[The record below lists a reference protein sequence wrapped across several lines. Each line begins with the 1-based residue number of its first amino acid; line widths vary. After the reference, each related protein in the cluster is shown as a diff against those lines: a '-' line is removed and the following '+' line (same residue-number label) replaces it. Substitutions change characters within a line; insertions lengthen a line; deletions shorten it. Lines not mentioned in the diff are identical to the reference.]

1 MPLRNILKSRR
12 SKSPLPSRDTSDQNS
27 SGNTNQSQ
35 DSGSASNSGN
45 TTQSSASTRL
55 TFLLPFGR
63 SRRSS
68 EVPVR
73 PPPQASCAT
82 ASSAPPRP
90 QSLNLQAYSGSTAAS
105 ASAVSFASAISPS
118 HGGVQPGS
126 SHHDGSQA
134 ANTDPTIQVQASDS
148 VTTLSQERRLPDPDL
163 SRESEGRSNEILP
176 PNCLPVIITH
186 EPPTST
192 LGDRVNIS
200 ETSPLTPSTV
210 VAATPICHS
219 HSYISPVVGQNTVA
233 ASTAAPQTTG
243 TGLTNLGTQNPDGIT
258 SVWAKTVVI
267 TNKKLLEH
275 SLPTLAPH
283 NLASNSAAENI
294 QSILKDLNTAQ
305 VDNQKRRW
313 RYVWNGTDVIVVER
327 WRKVLKSIEKYATV
341 VDTAIQHH
349 PEVTALVWACAR
361 TILQVRK
368 IIYPLYNYYKLI
380 LDRLR

>member
-1 MPLRNILKSRR
+1 MRNILKSRRRR
-12 SKSPLPSRDTSDQNS
+12 SKSPLPSRDTSDLDQNS
-27 SGNTNQSQ
+27 TETSGNTTQSQ
-35 DSGSASNSGN
+35 GSGSASNSSN
-45 TTQSSASTRL
+45 TTQSSASKGL

-73 PPPQASCAT
+73 PPPQASYAT

-90 QSLNLQAYSGSTAAS
+90 QSLNLQPYSTAAS
-105 ASAVSFASAISPS
+105 ASTVSFASAVSPS
-118 HGGVQPGS
+118 PGS
-126 SHHDGSQA
+126 QVV
-134 ANTDPTIQVQASDS
+134 NTDPTIQVQASDS
-148 VTTLSQERRLPDPDL
+148 ATTLSQEIKLPDLGL
-163 SRESEGRSNEILP
+163 SRESEGRSNEIFP
-176 PNCLPVIITH
+176 PNCLPVIIIH

-192 LGDRVNIS
+192 PGDRVNTS

-210 VAATPICHS
+210 VAATPICHL
-219 HSYISPVVGQNTVA
+219 HSYISPVVGQNTVAAVA

-243 TGLTNLGTQNPDGIT
+243 TGLTNLGTQNPDRIT
-258 SVWAKTVVI
+258 FVWAKTVDI

-305 VDNQKRRW
+305 VDDQKRRW
-313 RYVWNGTDVIVVER
+313 RYAWNGIGVIVVER
-327 WRKVLKSIEKYATV
+327 WRKVLKSIEKYAAV

-349 PEVTALVWACAR
+349 PEITALVWACAR

-368 IIYPLYNYYKLI
+368 IIYPLV
-380 LDRLR
+380 